1 MTAVLPI
8 SAEPAAIPQE
18 EARPGRWRRMP
29 TKAKVG
35 AVLLGLFVL
44 AGVIGPFVAL
54 YDPSF
59 QNPSPSLS
67 LHAPYG
73 AHLLGTTQ
81 SGQDVLSQLLVG
93 IRLTL
98 ELAFIV
104 GVVATI
110 VGVVATVLSV
120 IVGVTAAFLGGVWDE
135 VLSLLTNVVLV
146 IPALPLLIVLLGYFQ
161 TKGQTATILVL
172 SLLSWPWGARV
183 IRAQTLAIRNRD
195 FIAAARE
202 TGEKTWRIIGW
213 EIVPNEV
220 SLIAASFV
228 NTVLYAI
235 GASVALAFI
244 GVTNLNS
251 WSLGTMLY
259 WAQSQQALQL
269 GAWWWFVPPGLA
281 VALIGTGLVLLNTG
295 IEGTM
300 LYWAQSQQA
309 LQLGAWWWF
318 VPPGLAVA
326 LIGTGLVLLNTGI
339 DELGNP
345 RLRDAASASRI
356 AGRWLPPANPTP
368 VLGDVSRGRGRLA
381 GFLHSFSRS
390 SLLDETEGGRA
401 R

>member
-8 SAEPAAIPQE
+8 SAEPAALPQE
-18 EARPGRWRRMP
+18 DARPGRWRRMP
-29 TKAKVG
+29 AKAKAG
-35 AVLLGLFVL
+35 AILLGVFVL
-44 AGVIGPFVAL
+44 AAIIGPFVAP

-59 QNPSPSLS
+59 QNSSPALS
-67 LHAPYG
+67 LHAPYS

-98 ELAFIV
+98 ELAFFV
-104 GVVATI
+104 GLVAT
-110 VGVVATVLSV
+110 ALSV

-135 VLSLLTNVVLV
+135 VLSLLTNVFLV
-146 IPALPLLIVLLGYFQ
+146 IPALPLLIVLLGYLQ
-161 TKGQTATILVL
+161 TKGQSATILVL

-183 IRAQTLAIRNRD
+183 VRAQTLAIRNRD
-195 FIAAARE
+195 FISAARE
-202 TGEKTWRIIGW
+202 TGEKTWRIIGY

-295 IEGTM
+295 I
-300 LYWAQSQQA
+300 
-309 LQLGAWWWF
+309 
-318 VPPGLAVA
+318 
-326 LIGTGLVLLNTGI
+326 

-345 RLRDAASASRI
+345 RLRDAANASRI
-356 AGRWLPPANPTP
+356 AGRWLRPADPTP
-368 VLGDVSRGRGRLA
+368 VLGDGSQPRGRLA
-381 GFLHSFSRS
+381 SFLHSFSRS
-390 SLLDETEGGRA
+390 SLIDETKRGDA

>member
-8 SAEPAAIPQE
+8 SAEPAALPQE

-29 TKAKVG
+29 RKAKAG
-35 AVLLGLFVL
+35 AVLLGVFVL
-44 AGVIGPFVAL
+44 AAIIGPFVAP

-59 QNPSPSLS
+59 QNPSQALS
-67 LHAPYG
+67 LHPPYS

-81 SGQDVLSQLLVG
+81 SGQDVLSQLLTG

-104 GVVATI
+104 GL
-110 VGVVATVLSV
+110 VATVLSV

-135 VLSLLTNVVLV
+135 VLSLLTNVFLV
-146 IPALPLLIVLLGYFQ
+146 IPALPLLIVLLGYGQ

-183 IRAQTLAIRNRD
+183 VRAQTLAIRNRD
-195 FIAAARE
+195 FISAARE

-259 WAQSQQALQL
+259 WAESQQALQL
-269 GAWWWFVPPGLA
+269 GAWWWF
-281 VALIGTGLVLLNTG
+281 I
-295 IEGTM
+295 
-300 LYWAQSQQA
+300 
-309 LQLGAWWWF
+309 
-318 VPPGLAVA
+318 PPGLAVA

-345 RLRDAASASRI
+345 RLRDAANASRI
-356 AGRWLPPANPTP
+356 AGRWLRPADPTP
-368 VLGDVSRGRGRLA
+368 VLGDLSHRRGRLA

-390 SLLDETEGGRA
+390 SLIDETKRGDA